1 VGRREEQVVTDARED
16 GVPGLPKARSIH
28 RHWPG
33 LIWAVPL
40 AALIVVGW
48 LGLGAITE
56 HGIDVV
62 VTFDSAAGVT
72 PGDTKVIV
80 QGVQAGHVTH
90 VRVAQDGLHVDVTL
104 RLDPHE
110 SAALNTATKF
120 WLIGAKPSITDLSS
134 LRAAVAGVSIG
145 MAPQTGGTPTT
156 HFTGLSEPPAILPGT
171 KGTRYILKTPTLGS
185 VQNGSSIL
193 YRGQEI
199 GRVVSAKLL
208 ALNSF
213 QLEIFVFDPFDQFV
227 RKGAEFWTG
236 SPFALTLGDNG
247 LQANLSPGGNV
258 LQGNVQFDLPD
269 NARDA
274 PRSPQDTTFQLFA
287 SQAAAVQGD
296 LGPPIF
302 YEVVF
307 KGSAGDLADGAKVTL
322 LGVKVG
328 EVRDVKLVL
337 PDDDVPSTIATI
349 VIYPAELNVDRSEAK
364 EADAWRKASDE
375 VINRLL
381 AQGFRARL
389 AQSPPLIGGRTV
401 AIGPDTEARGGTLGL
416 QGRYPRIPSATS
428 ASDADQLLSQANE
441 ILGKVKQIPFASI
454 GAHLDGLTA
463 HIDDFT
469 GSPELKDSLAHLDG
483 ALRQI
488 DKSIGPLIARLD
500 KSVVQVG
507 GAANAA
513 TNVLAGTGANQDQ
526 SLAEAIRQIDQ
537 AARSIRAL
545 SDYLGR
551 HPEALIGGK
560 TKDAR

>member
-1 VGRREEQVVTDARED
+1 MTDSRDD
-16 GVPGLPKARSIH
+16 GASTLPKARSIH
-28 RHWPG
+28 RRWPG

-40 AALIVVGW
+40 AALIVVAW
-48 LGLGAITE
+48 LGLSAITE
-56 HGIDVV
+56 RGIDVV
-62 VTFDSAAGVT
+62 VTFESAAGVT

-90 VRVAQDGLHVDVTL
+90 VRVAEDGLHVDVTL

-110 SAALNTATKF
+110 SAALNSATKF
-120 WLIGAKPSITDLSS
+120 WLIGARPSITDLSS

-145 MAPQTGGTPTT
+145 MAPQSGGTPTT
-156 HFTGLSEPPAILPGT
+156 HFIGLPDPPVILPGT
-171 KGTRYILKTPTLGS
+171 KGTRYFLKTPVLGS

-199 GRVVSAKLL
+199 GKVVNSKLL

-213 QLEIFVFDPFDQFV
+213 QLEIFVFDPYDQFV

-258 LQGNVQFDLPD
+258 LQGVVQFDLPD
-269 NARDA
+269 NAHDA
-274 PRSPQDTTFQLFA
+274 PRSPADSAFLLFA

-302 YEVVF
+302 YEVAF
-307 KGSAGDLADGAKVTL
+307 KGFAGDLADGAKVTL

-337 PDDDVPSTIATI
+337 PEDDVPSTIATI
-349 VIYPAELNVDRSEAK
+349 VIYPAALNVDRSEAK
-364 EADAWRKASDE
+364 EADAWRKASDD

-381 AQGFRARL
+381 SQGFRARL
-389 AQSPPLIGGRTV
+389 SQSPPIIGSRTV
-401 AIGPDTEARGGTLGL
+401 AIGPDSDARGGKLSL
-416 QGRYPRIPSATS
+416 RGRYPRIPSATG
-428 ASDADQLLSQANE
+428 AGDTDQLLSQANE
-441 ILGKVKQIPFASI
+441 ILGKVNQIPFASI
-454 GAHLDGLTA
+454 GTHVDGLTA
-463 HIDDFT
+463 HLDDFT
-469 GSPELKDSLAHLDG
+469 GSPALKDSLTHLDG
-483 ALRQI
+483 TLRQI
-488 DKSIGPLIARLD
+488 DRTIGPLIARLN
-500 KSVVQVG
+500 KSVDQVG

-513 TNVLAGTGANQDQ
+513 TGVLAGTGANQDQ

-551 HPEALIGGK
+551 HPEALLGGK

>member
-1 VGRREEQVVTDARED
+1 MTDS
-16 GVPGLPKARSIH
+16 GLPNARSIH
-28 RHWPG
+28 RRWPG

-40 AALIVVGW
+40 AALIVVAW
-48 LGLGAITE
+48 LGLSAITE
-56 HGIDVV
+56 RGIDVV

-80 QGVQAGHVTH
+80 QGVQAGHVTR
-90 VRVAQDGLHVDVTL
+90 VRVAEDGLHVDVTL

-110 SAALNTATKF
+110 SVALNTATKF
-120 WLIGAKPSITDLSS
+120 WLIGARPSITDLSS

-156 HFTGLSEPPAILPGT
+156 HFVGLSEPPAVVPGT
-171 KGTRYILKTPTLGS
+171 KGSRYFLKTPTLGS
-185 VQNGSSIL
+185 VEAGTSIL

-199 GRVVSAKLL
+199 GKVVSTKLQ
-208 ALNSF
+208 ALQSF
-213 QLEIFVFDPFDQFV
+213 SIEIFVYAPYDQFV
-227 RKGAEFWTG
+227 RKGAEFWAG

-247 LQANLSPGGNV
+247 LQANLAPAANV
-258 LQGNVQFDLPD
+258 LQGIVQFDLPD
-269 NARDA
+269 AAQNAPVA
-274 PRSPQDTTFQLFA
+274 PANSTFTLFS
-287 SQAAAVQGD
+287 SQSAAVQGD
-296 LGPPIF
+296 LGPPIY
-302 YEVVF
+302 YEVAF
-307 KGSAGDLADGAKVTL
+307 KGSAGDLADGAKVSL

-337 PDDDVPSTIATI
+337 PEGDVPSTLATI

-381 AQGFRARL
+381 AEGFRARL
-389 AQSPPLIGGRTV
+389 AQSPPLIGSRTV
-401 AIGPDTEARGGTLGL
+401 AIGPDSEARGGTLGL
-416 QGRYPRIPSATS
+416 QGKYPRIPSAVS
-428 ASDADQLLSQANE
+428 ASDADQLLSQAND

-469 GSPELKDSLAHLDG
+469 GSPALKDSLTHLDG

-488 DKSIGPLIARLD
+488 DRTIGPLIARLD
-500 KSVVQVG
+500 KSVGQVG

-545 SDYLGR
+545 ADYLGR